1 VRLTIE
7 RVEMIAINDGRE
19 IRLQIGRDWQ
29 IEEGYLVLS
38 LVEAKQLRGMLDFD
52 KREIFESEPE
62 DG

>member
-1 VRLTIE
+1 ME

-38 LVEAKQLRGMLDFD
+38 LVEARQLRGMLDFD

>member
-1 VRLTIE
+1 ME

-29 IEEGYLVLS
+29 IEDGYLVLS
-38 LVEAKQLRGMLDFD
+38 LVEAKQLRGMLNFE
-52 KREIFESEPE
+52 KREMFESEPE

>member
-1 VRLTIE
+1 ME
-7 RVEMIAINDGRE
+7 RVEMIAIYDGRE

-38 LVEAKQLRGMLDFD
+38 LVEARQLRGMLNFD

>member
-1 VRLTIE
+1 
-7 RVEMIAINDGRE
+7 MIAINDGRE

-38 LVEAKQLRGMLDFD
+38 LVEARQLRGMLNFD

>member
-1 VRLTIE
+1 ME

-38 LVEAKQLRGMLDFD
+38 LVEARQLRGMLDFD
-52 KREIFESEPE
+52 RREIFESEPE